1 MIECVRSPE
10 WQACDQGCGVILGS
24 RISDDATMVQG
35 LVPDKALS
43 RELTQARRTD
53 LRTPGATPL
62 ATPGMTPSG
71 SPRGS
76 APGTPFKN

>member
-1 MIECVRSPE
+1 MGEKGADVHKGVRAE
-10 WQACDQGCGVILGS
+10 VQRLTVTCMHML
-24 RISDDATMVQG
+24 QG

-43 RELTQARRTD
+43 RELNQARRTD

-62 ATPGMTPSG
+62 VTPGMTPSG

-76 APGTPFKN
+76 APSTPFQK